1 MKSPLLMTLAC
12 ATFAL
17 PALADDV
24 TYRKDIQ
31 PLIKA
36 QCSECHGSD
45 SPTLAEFLLDQEKYK
60 KDKLGPRLDTYA
72 DLLQLIGWPDTGALM
87 RRLDDGSSTADKK
100 PGNMY
105 KELGSNDA
113 ERAANLKLIKAW
125 VGEGSLAQVNSL
137 NKQIAEQQ
145 GENERLLERNRI
157 LEAEVRELKQ
167 GMETVEERAR
177 QELGMVK
184 EGETLFQLI
193 E

>member
-1 MKSPLLMTLAC
+1 MKSRLLMTLAC

-72 DLLQLIGWPDTGALM
+72 DLLQLIGWPDTGAFM

-125 VGEGSLAQVNSL
+125 LGEGGWNL
-137 NKQIAEQQ
+137 NRWKARGDVPAITKEQLDKLQ
-145 GENERLLERNRI
+145 
-157 LEAEVRELKQ
+157 LKY
-167 GMETVEERAR
+167 
-177 QELGMVK
+177 
-184 EGETLFQLI
+184 
-193 E
+193 

>member
-1 MKSPLLMTLAC
+1 MKSRMLMTLAC

-17 PALADDV
+17 PVLADDV

-36 QCSECHGSD
+36 QCGECHGSD

-60 KDKLGPRLDTYA
+60 KDKLGPRLDSYA
-72 DLLQLIGWPDTGALM
+72 DLLQLVGWPDTGAFM

-125 VGEGSLAQVNSL
+125 VGEGAWNL
-137 NKQIAEQQ
+137 NRWKARGDVPAITKEQLDKL
-145 GENERLLERNRI
+145 RL
-157 LEAEVRELKQ
+157 KY
-167 GMETVEERAR
+167 
-177 QELGMVK
+177 
-184 EGETLFQLI
+184 
-193 E
+193 